1 MIKIFLSLLILVIPM
16 TVYAEQKYNPYEKKW
31 ESVAHKDKESEQ
43 AVIRYNPMT
52 GKRHYA
58 APDAKV
64 VYNPYEKVWE
74 FEK

>member
-1 MIKIFLSLLILVIPM
+1 MKTLLMLLILALPM
-16 TVYAEQKYNPYEKKW
+16 TVHAEQKYNPYEKKW
-31 ESVAHKDKESEQ
+31 ESVIHREKESEKP
-43 AVIRYNPMT
+43 VIRYNPMT